1 MGFNANAT
9 TIPGKGTVLIA
20 PPDTAAPDYETVDP
34 TGALSGGWIALGHTS
49 RDNNVSL
56 SKGGGD
62 ATQRGSWW
70 DDALRSTYDPITWSV
85 NINSIQIDGTTLGLA
100 FGGGTQDGTAGTYDV
115 AGSIAP
121 QKRAIF
127 ILIVD
132 GTSRMGI
139 YIPNTTIT
147 IGDAPQI
154 AVDAFFEITLT
165 AQMLN
170 SETTGKRFRFYHP
183 GLITAAPVVTTAL
196 PSGQGTGQTVNLV
209 GTGFVGVTGVT
220 VGGVAASF
228 SLTDTKHMS
237 VVLPAGSAGSAPIVV
252 TSTNGVSSSTAYTRA
267 A

>member
-34 TGALSGGWIALGHTS
+34 TGVLSGGWQALGHTS
-49 RDNNVSL
+49 RDNNVAL

-85 NINSIQIDGTTLGLA
+85 NVNSIQIDKLTLGLA
-100 FGGGTQDGTAGTYDV
+100 FGDGVHNGTQGTYDV
-115 AGSIAP
+115 GGSIAP
-121 QKRAIF
+121 QKKAIF

-147 IGDAPQI
+147 IGDAPQL
-154 AVDAFFEITLT
+154 AVDAFFEITLS

-183 GLITAAPVVTTAL
+183 GLIDTAPVIATAL
-196 PSGQGTGQTVNLV
+196 PSGQGTGQVVNLV
-209 GTGFVGVTGVT
+209 GTGFVGVTSVT
-220 VGGVAASF
+220 MGGVAAAF
-228 SLTDTKHMS
+228 TVVNTKSMN
-237 VVLPAGSAGSAPIVV
+237 VTVPAGSSGSAPILV
-252 TSTNGVSSSTAYTRA
+252 TTANGTSNSQAYTRA